1 MQYTPFL
8 ALAAAFATCCLAQKN
23 AADAVKSIDSITQAI
38 ADVEALVNGAP
49 GDDRTET
56 ELAIL
61 NQYRDLTVMEGD
73 FSNNLSSEIAYKAN
87 KEEKEQICASQN
99 KSIDQHILLLDAL
112 VAKFDVFS
120 NTFYPVGSALLRQDE
135 KVVDTTA
142 FKMLDLDCKQTNAQD
157 LADKFQ
163 TTMEKYDV

>member
-56 ELAIL
+56 ELVSWTSEPLQLLPRLLADTRTNKAIL

-99 KSIDQHILLLDAL
+99 KVRTISLSSFSFPLSIVPLSL
-112 VAKFDVFS
+112 KTKS
-120 NTFYPVGSALLRQDE
+120 
-135 KVVDTTA
+135 
-142 FKMLDLDCKQTNAQD
+142 
-157 LADKFQ
+157 
-163 TTMEKYDV
+163 